1 MNEQQLKGIF
11 VPVITPFQPSGELD
25 IPSFERYIDTM
36 VNRGVDG
43 IVVNGTTGESP
54 TVTTAELPLLM
65 EAALRARGSRLHI
78 PIVLG
83 TGTND
88 TASTVSRTKLAGEL
102 GADAALVVVPYYNRP
117 SQNGIIEHYRRAA
130 DTGVPLIA
138 YEIPQRTGV
147 RSTAET
153 ILTIL
158 SLEGVIGLKDSSGGV
173 ALMTELAR
181 HTTKPVLSGED
192 ESFLAMLG
200 SGAQGGMMA
209 SASIRTESFIE
220 VFTLFQS
227 GKLTEAREA
236 FGQLLP
242 LVRLLFQEPNPAPI
256 KWLMAEQGL
265 IASDAVRLPL
275 TGITAELQKLLAE
288 WV

>member
-1 MNEQQLKGIF
+1 MNEHQLKGIF
-11 VPVITPFQPSGELD
+11 VPVITPFQPDGELD
-25 IPSFERYIDTM
+25 IPSFERYIDTLLQ
-36 VNRGVDG
+36 RGVNG

-54 TVTTAELPLLM
+54 AVTTAELPILM
-65 EAALRARGSRLHI
+65 EAALRVRGSRLHI

-83 TGTND
+83 TGTNV
-88 TASTVSRTKLAGEL
+88 TASTVSRTRLAGEL

-117 SQNGIIEHYRRAA
+117 SQKGIIEHYRRAA
-130 DTGVPLIA
+130 DTGVPVIA

-153 ILTIL
+153 ILSIL

-192 ESFLAMLG
+192 ESFLAMLS

-209 SASIRTESFIE
+209 SASVHTESFLE
-220 VFTLFQS
+220 VYALFQN

-236 FGQLLP
+236 FGRLLP

-256 KWLMAEQGL
+256 KWLLAEQGL
-265 IASDAVRLPL
+265 IASDEVRLPL
-275 TGITAELQKLLAE
+275 TGITDELKSLLTK
-288 WV
+288 WI